1 MTTAFVGVG
10 SNLSP
15 EANIPAAQ
23 RRLAERVR
31 VTGVSTFYRTPP
43 VGAPGTPPFVNGV
56 WRIETELGPRALK
69 GEVLRTIEA
78 ELGRRRTEDRYAP
91 RPIDLDVLV
100 HGDAV
105 LDEEGLRVPD
115 PDVRRRP
122 FVAFPLWELAP
133 DLVLP
138 DDGRR
143 LAEVVAG
150 MSREGMEPLGELTR
164 LLRVEVKHGS

>member
-10 SNLSP
+10 SNIEP
-15 EANIPAAQ
+15 EANIPAAL
-23 RRLAERVR
+23 RRLARRVR

-43 VGAPGTPPFVNGV
+43 LGAPGTPPFVNGV
-56 WRIETELGPRALK
+56 CRIETEIGARSLQ
-69 GEVLRTIEA
+69 GEVLRPIEEA
-78 ELGRRRTEDRYAP
+78 LGRRRTADRYAP

-100 HGDAV
+100 HGGAV

-115 PDVRRRP
+115 PDVRSRP

-150 MSREGMEPLGELTR
+150 LSCEGMEPLGELTR
-164 LLRVEVKHGS
+164 LLRVEVEHGS